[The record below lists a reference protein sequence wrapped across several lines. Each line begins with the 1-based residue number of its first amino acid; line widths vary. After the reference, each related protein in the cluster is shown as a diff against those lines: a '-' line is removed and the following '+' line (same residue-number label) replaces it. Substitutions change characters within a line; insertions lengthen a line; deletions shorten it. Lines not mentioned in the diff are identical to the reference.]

1 MKKYVLMVLL
11 MMGAL
16 AVSAEMRTWTLWGG
30 SRTVEGEFL
39 EVKTDKKAGEL
50 TVRVRLKDG
59 STTGMA
65 LRGLSAD
72 DKAYVE
78 SQTKKIEAE

>member
-1 MKKYVLMVLL
+1 MKKYVLMVLF

-30 SRTVEGEFL
+30 SQTVEGEFV
-39 EVKTDKKAGEL
+39 EVKTDKKTGEL
-50 TVRVRLKDG
+50 TVKVNLKEGG
-59 STTGMA
+59 SRGLS

-78 SQTKKIEAE
+78 SKTKKAEAE